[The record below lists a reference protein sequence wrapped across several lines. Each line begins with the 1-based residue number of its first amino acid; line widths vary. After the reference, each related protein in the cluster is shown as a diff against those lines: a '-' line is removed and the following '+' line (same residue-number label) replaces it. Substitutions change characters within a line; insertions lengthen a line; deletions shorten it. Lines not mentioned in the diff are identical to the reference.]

1 MLQEATLNGI
11 RIHENPEATRVVLD
25 LSGKAAYKYFRLEE
39 PYRAVFDLKGT
50 TASTKLVMPRV
61 ESPSKL
67 LKLIRSGKRDKDL
80 RIVLETKQKTKV
92 RAFSLQPIPPHTDRI
107 VIDLYPD
114 KPLKKKVVKERIK
127 AARRDVVVAI
137 DAGHGGEDPGALGPR
152 GIQEKQVVLQIS
164 KKLRAEIE
172 KKKGF
177 KGLLVRKGDYY
188 MAHRKR
194 TEFARENGADL
205 FVSIHADAFTS
216 SKVSGA
222 SIYTLSGGGAESEM
236 GRFLANR
243 ANESDLFSGAGTIS
257 IKGRADDV
265 AKTIVDMIMD
275 GKTLFSV
282 KAGNAV
288 LSRLQQATK
297 LHKKQVEQAGFLVLK
312 TSDIPSILVETGF
325 ISNPKEARR
334 LSQKDHQNH
343 LSRAIAAGI
352 WDFFY
357 ENPPPGTLVAS
368 LSNEVTYRVQRGDT
382 LSGIG
387 QEFGVS
393 SKAIKERNAL
403 RTSKIRIGQ
412 TLIIPRRISS
422 QRGA

>member
-1 MLQEATLNGI
+1 MLQAATLNGI
-11 RIHENPEATRVVLD
+11 RVHENPEATRIVLD

-39 PYRAVFDLKGT
+39 PHRAVFDLKGT
-50 TASTKLVMPRV
+50 TASTKLVMPLA
-61 ESPSKL
+61 ESSSKL
-67 LKLIRSGKRDKDL
+67 LKLVRSGKRGKDL

-92 RAFSLQPIPPHTDRI
+92 RSFSLQPIPPHTDRI
-107 VIDLYPD
+107 VVDLYPD
-114 KPLKKKVVKERIK
+114 KRLKKRVVKERKK

-325 ISNPKEARR
+325 ISNPREARR
-334 LSQKDHQNH
+334 LSQKDHQNS
-343 LSRAIAAGI
+343 LSKAIAAGI

-368 LSNEVTYRVQRGDT
+368 VSNEVTYRVQRGDT

-393 SKAIKERNAL
+393 GKDIKERNAL
-403 RTSKIRIGQ
+403 RTSKIKIGQ

>member
-1 MLQEATLNGI
+1 MLQAATLNGI

-50 TASTKLVMPRV
+50 TASTKLVMPLA
-61 ESPSKL
+61 ESSSKL

-92 RAFSLQPIPPHTDRI
+92 RSFSLQPIPPHTDRI

-114 KPLKKKVVKERIK
+114 KLLKKKVVKERKK

-297 LHKKQVEQAGFLVLK
+297 LHKKQVEKAGFLVLK

-325 ISNPKEARR
+325 ISNPREARR
-334 LSQKDHQNH
+334 LSQKDHQNR
-343 LSRAIAAGI
+343 LSKAIAAGI

-382 LSGIG
+382 LSGIA
-387 QEFGVS
+387 QEFGVP

-403 RTSKIRIGQ
+403 RTSKIKIGQ

>member
-1 MLQEATLNGI
+1 MLQAATLNGI
-11 RIHENPEATRVVLD
+11 RIHENPEATRIVLD

-50 TASTKLVMPRV
+50 TASTKLVMPLA
-61 ESPSKL
+61 ESSSKL
-67 LKLIRSGKRDKDL
+67 LKLVRSGKRDKDL

-92 RAFSLQPIPPHTDRI
+92 RSFSLQPIPPHTDRI

-114 KPLKKKVVKERIK
+114 KPLKKKVVKERKK

-172 KKKGF
+172 RKKGF

-297 LHKKQVEQAGFLVLK
+297 LHKKQVEKAGFLVLK

-325 ISNPKEARR
+325 ISNPREARR
-334 LSQKDHQNH
+334 LSQKDHQNR
-343 LSRAIAAGI
+343 LSKAIAAGI

-368 LSNEVTYRVQRGDT
+368 LSNEVTYRVQQGDT
-382 LSGIG
+382 LSRIA

-393 SKAIKERNAL
+393 SKAIEERNGL
-403 RTSKIRIGQ
+403 RTSKIKIGQ

>member
-1 MLQEATLNGI
+1 LAFLSQALVLQAATLNGI

-50 TASTKLVMPRV
+50 TASTNLVMPLA
-61 ESPSKL
+61 ESSSKL
-67 LKLIRSGKRDKDL
+67 LKLVRSGKRDKDL

-92 RAFSLQPIPPHTDRI
+92 RSFSLQPIPPHTDRI
-107 VIDLYPD
+107 VIDLYPN
-114 KPLKKKVVKERIK
+114 KPPKKKVAEKRKKTV
-127 AARRDVVVAI
+127 RRDVVIAI

-177 KGLLVRKGDYY
+177 KGLLIRKGDYY

-325 ISNPKEARR
+325 
-334 LSQKDHQNH
+334 
-343 LSRAIAAGI
+343 
-352 WDFFY
+352 
-357 ENPPPGTLVAS
+357 
-368 LSNEVTYRVQRGDT
+368 
-382 LSGIG
+382 
-387 QEFGVS
+387 
-393 SKAIKERNAL
+393 
-403 RTSKIRIGQ
+403 
-412 TLIIPRRISS
+412 
-422 QRGA
+422 